1 MATYFDLVL
10 FGNKTDANGIP
21 KPFNRY
27 RIEVAS
33 WLTPGSGV
41 ATIIPTTDD
50 TPVPHPPH
58 IIVKKGG
65 VKQAAKA
72 AREAIEAMPQNRG
85 LFKRGNCP

>member
-10 FGNKTDANGIP
+10 FGNKTDASGIP
-21 KPFNRY
+21 KPFHRY
-27 RIEVAS
+27 RIEVTS
-33 WLTPGSGV
+33 WLKPGSGI

-50 TPVPHPPH
+50 TPAPQSQH

-72 AREAIEAMPQNRG
+72 AREAIEAIPQNKG
-85 LFKRGNCP
+85 LVKRGNCP